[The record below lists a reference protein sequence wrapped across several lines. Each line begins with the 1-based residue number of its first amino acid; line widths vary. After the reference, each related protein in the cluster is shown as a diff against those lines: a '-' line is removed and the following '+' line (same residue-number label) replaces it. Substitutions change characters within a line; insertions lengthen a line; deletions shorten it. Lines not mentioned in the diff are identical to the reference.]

1 MVVDIELPVMRKM
14 FAIACLVD
22 DQMDINEVKSCN
34 SNMEELQVIKNQLGI
49 VDDDLVEFKKL
60 IMESQDD
67 EEMTDEDQSD
77 ELKALLLKY
86 SSPKF
91 MGDQLLKFSLKV
103 TEAASDHE
111 KPFLVK
117 MPTNLL
123 LMIPTFEFSL
133 YQLPNTFMDLQ
144 KEFYKRKC
152 TYCDKMVLDSATC
165 LLTGKTMCWWK
176 LRHSQGEF
184 EQCKVGE
191 KGE

>member
-91 MGDQLLKFSLKV
+91 MGDQLLKFSL
-103 TEAASDHE
+103 
-111 KPFLVK
+111 
-117 MPTNLL
+117 NQ
-123 LMIPTFEFSL
+123 
-133 YQLPNTFMDLQ
+133 Y
-144 KEFYKRKC
+144 
-152 TYCDKMVLDSATC
+152 
-165 LLTGKTMCWWK
+165 
-176 LRHSQGEF
+176 
-184 EQCKVGE
+184 
-191 KGE
+191 